1 MAVGGGTVYKSPNL
15 MKILSNKNQGVNIV
29 NTSYI
34 KDTTDFINKTK
45 DLDLPD
51 DSILVT
57 MDVSALYTNIP
68 NDEGIEAVKNSLK
81 ESTSTSLLN
90 VITT

>member
-1 MAVGGGTVYKSPNL
+1 MKTFQLLYIYKYIKLP
-15 MKILSNKNQGVNIV
+15 
-29 NTSYI
+29 SYI

-90 VITT
+90 VITTFLTLISS